1 MTALIITIMVASLVA
16 ISIHYYQK
24 YKAVEEVIQ
33 EQNNLL
39 RKLNGD
45 IAK

>member
-1 MTALIITIMVASLVA
+1 MTALIITVTVASLVA
-16 ISIHYYQK
+16 VSIHYYQK
-24 YKAVEEVIQ
+24 YKAIEEVIQ

-39 RKLNGD
+39 RKLNGN

>member
-1 MTALIITIMVASLVA
+1 MTSLIITITVASLVA
-16 ISIHYYQK
+16 VSIHHYQK
-24 YKAVEEVIQ
+24 CKAIEEVIQ

-39 RKLNGD
+39 RKFKGN